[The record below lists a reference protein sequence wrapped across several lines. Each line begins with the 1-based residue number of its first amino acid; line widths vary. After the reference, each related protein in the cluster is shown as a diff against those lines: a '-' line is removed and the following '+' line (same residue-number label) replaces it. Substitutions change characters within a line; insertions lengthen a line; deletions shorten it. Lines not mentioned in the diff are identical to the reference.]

1 MKLRFRKNSLRLRV
15 NQREVESLAGGAIL
29 TEEVLFPGD
38 ARMLYILE
46 PSNQTSHDA
55 SFIAGVLR
63 VAAPEDQLRE
73 WANND
78 SVGIYFDLPAN
89 GTSLRVA
96 IEKDLECVDAS
107 PEDRDPD
114 AFPRVIGKNC

>member
-1 MKLRFRKNSLRLRV
+1 M
-15 NQREVESLAGGAIL
+15 AGGAIL

-38 ARMLYILE
+38 ARLLFILE
-46 PSNQTSHDA
+46 SSNQTSPDA